1 MRAVFKKILPVF
13 QKKRLL
19 SARILS
25 MTSIFCGDIHS
36 FIPVVANCMPVSYK
50 WTLKCMQ
57 NVGKALMETIH
68 CTLKANFKDMLQ
80 LF

>member
-1 MRAVFKKILPVF
+1 
-13 QKKRLL
+13 
-19 SARILS
+19 

-50 WTLKCMQ
+50 MDSSAWTGK

-68 CTLKANFKDMLQ
+68 CYIESKLKDMLQ